1 MQERHSRTIKLIGR
15 EAMEKLANAS
25 VLIIGIGGVGSF
37 AAEAIARSGVGRIA
51 LMDGDDVSESN
62 LNRQLVALKS
72 TLGKN
77 KAKVMAD
84 RIRDID
90 SNIEVESLP
99 RFYKSGDKIDLT
111 RFDWIIDAI
120 DSVDAKTDLIVRAN
134 ELGVNIVSS
143 MGAAGKLGTKFIQ
156 EDISKTT
163 VCPLAKIMRKKLRE
177 KGIESLPVVF
187 SDEKPIAMEGQ
198 LGTISYVPPS
208 AGLEIAGYVIRQII
222 AKQ

>member
-1 MQERHSRTIKLIGR
+1 MKYNKMQERHSRTIKLIGR

-156 EDISKTT
+156 EDISKTD
-163 VCPLAKIMRKKLRE
+163 RK
-177 KGIESLPVVF
+177 SVV
-187 SDEKPIAMEGQ
+187 
-198 LGTISYVPPS
+198 
-208 AGLEIAGYVIRQII
+208 
-222 AKQ
+222 